1 MFIELIN
8 QLLAMFGLD
17 HLWDLI
23 KAVVNGDNV
32 MDVLK

>member
-1 MFIELIN
+1 MFVEFIN

-23 KAVVNGDNV
+23 KAIFNGDNI